1 MKKLAFVD
9 AGVLIA
15 AARGDD
21 EVAERAIEILD
32 DPDVRFASSIFVKL
46 EVLPKP
52 LYQNKKDEVLFYEAF
67 FASVAAWAE
76 PSPELIQN
84 AYEEAISSG
93 LSAIDALHISSAAI
107 VNADEFVT
115 TEKLSRPIHR
125 SKPVSRLWWSK
136 AGIQWKMRNCK

>member
-1 MKKLAFVD
+1 MKKLVFVD

-21 EVAERAIEILD
+21 EISEQAMEILD
-32 DPDVRFASSIFVKL
+32 NPDVRFASSIFVKL

-67 FASVAAWAE
+67 FASVSVWAE
-76 PSPELIQN
+76 PSPELVQN
-84 AYEEAISSG
+84 AYKEAINSG
-93 LSAIDALHISSAAI
+93 LSAIDALHISSAAM

-115 TEKLSRPIHR
+115 SEKLSRPIHR
-125 SKPVSRLWWSK
+125 SKLVPVK
-136 AGIQWKMRNCK
+136 TIMVD